1 MPKFGNTLLPNAI
14 YKTLGNMIISQEIF
28 GDLGDTSYT
37 EIVDIARVD
46 GSMYGDTKL
55 YYTPDCLYSKEW
67 GSLAEATKL
76 LELEMPDDPSVQ
88 GIVLNK
94 FRQIKLSLEEYLTKQ
109 AWMDEYAFSNF
120 TQIMKGYIQKTKRI
134 HDVTTYNA
142 FIGNEETTLGKQ
154 SQTIDLTTAVGDLTG
169 QEANRVRGAAVG
181 QFIADL
187 AADMRRTT
195 RDYNDAGSPDSYNL
209 RDMLAI
215 WNSKYVN
222 QIEKQSMPTTYH
234 DQIVDKLGE
243 FVYPPEFFGKG
254 KNAATKF
261 KATADTRSL
270 VEQKITFAGGEEVQ
284 ETMRAYTSA
293 GVKKIL
299 HKGDKLAAGDYAYLF
314 AQDSIPKDTVIAAS
328 GNVIYPSY
336 DVDPNKVFIL
346 MDRRSVPFMSAFEVG
361 GYFHNPGSLTNSY
374 FYTWGYNT
382 LEHLEGKPFIVV
394 RAK

>member
-1 MPKFGNTLLPNAI
+1 MPKFNNTLLPNAI
-14 YKTLGNMIISQEIF
+14 YKDLANMIISQEIF
-28 GDLGDTSYT
+28 GDLGETSYS

-55 YYTPDCLYSKEW
+55 YYTPDCLHSKEW

-76 LELEMPDDPSVQ
+76 LELELPDTPSVQ
-88 GIVLNK
+88 GIVLDQ

-109 AWMDEYAFSNF
+109 AWMDEYSFSNF

-154 SQTIDLTTAVGDLTG
+154 SQSIDLTTAVGELTG
-169 QEANRVRGAAVG
+169 QEAKRVRGAAVG

-195 RDYNDAGSPDSYNL
+195 RDYNDAGSPDSYDL
-209 RDMLAI
+209 SDVIFI
-215 WNSKYVN
+215 WNSKFVN
-222 QIEKQSMPTTYH
+222 EIEKQSMPTTYH
-234 DQIVDKLGE
+234 DKIVDKLGE
-243 FVYPPEFFGKG
+243 YVYPPEFFGKG
-254 KNAATKF
+254 ANAVS
-261 KATADTRSL
+261 KATATVDTRSL
-270 VEQKITFAGGEEVQ
+270 VEQKITFAGNEEVQ

-314 AQDSIPKDTVIAAS
+314 AQDSIPKGTALVANGKITV
-328 GNVIYPSY
+328 PSY
-336 DVDPNKVFIL
+336 DVDPNKIFIA

-394 RAK
+394 RAV